1 MAKSEANLLKESG
14 LPLFFK
20 VANPEAVGIA
30 PPEADTRTN
39 GGEGLRTW
47 VRSLSVMQKDA
58 LVASSRT
65 GAVWRLASDE
75 GAYLAGH
82 DEAPCPLAFLTV
94 GMIASYANEIT
105 ALLDQRGV
113 AVRHLRLLQDNRYT
127 MEGSMPKG
135 TLVSGALPPE
145 LTVEIDC
152 DQGGEALNELVLSA
166 VAAAPLNGL
175 MRGELTSLF
184 TLSRNGTEVMPDRAA
199 PLGRPPL
206 PDPGAHMDVASPAA
220 LPLNEPLVW
229 KNGETPLDD
238 EAGAAGYSNDPGSAA
253 HGDAKRELRLG
264 GVCTIRPDG
273 IKEITQLLHN
283 PRGTSFTFL
292 SEEGPQA
299 RAPDANTYVSAGI
312 GFCFMTQF
320 GRYVSMMKKAM
331 DDYRIVQDTRFSLGG
346 ASGGTG
352 LAGSAQ
358 PVESH
363 VYLQT
368 PEDDAFARTIL
379 DVAESTCFLH
389 ALCRT
394 DLRTKVRVR
403 EAVAG

>member
-1 MAKSEANLLKESG
+1 
-14 LPLFFK
+14 
-20 VANPEAVGIA
+20 
-30 PPEADTRTN
+30 
-39 GGEGLRTW
+39 
-47 VRSLSVMQKDA
+47 
-58 LVASSRT
+58 
-65 GAVWRLASDE
+65 
-75 GAYLAGH
+75 
-82 DEAPCPLAFLTV
+82 
-94 GMIASYANEIT
+94 
-105 ALLDQRGV
+105 
-113 AVRHLRLLQDNRYT
+113 

-152 DQGGEALNELVLSA
+152 DLGGEALNELVLSA

-199 PLGRPPL
+199 PLARPPL
-206 PDPGAHMDVASPAA
+206 PDPGDHFDAAAPVA
-220 LPLNEPLVW
+220 LDEPLVW
-229 KNGETPLDD
+229 KNGETPLD
-238 EAGAAGYSNDPGSAA
+238 ETAGEAGYSNDPGSAA
-253 HGDAKRELRLG
+253 HGETRRELRLG
-264 GVCTIRPDG
+264 GICTIRPDG

-292 SEEGPQA
+292 SEEGPDA

-352 LAGSAQ
+352 RAGSAE